1 MASPIFTVDSEI
13 AANESLNADGDIVYN
28 FARQA
33 NKNDGTAR

>member
-13 AANESLNADGDIVYN
+13 ATNQSTNANGDIVYN

-33 NKNDGTAR
+33 DKNDGTAR